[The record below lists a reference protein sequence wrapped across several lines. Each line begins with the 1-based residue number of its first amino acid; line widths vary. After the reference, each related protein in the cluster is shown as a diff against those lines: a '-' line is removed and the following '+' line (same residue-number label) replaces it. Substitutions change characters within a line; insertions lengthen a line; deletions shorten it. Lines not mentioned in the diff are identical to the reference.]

1 MKTSSKQSRSPRN
14 MSTVFDTLTEIDT
27 EQLISSSMWQNFTDI
42 EKYELPLS
50 PERPSGKVVHA
61 QFEDTNN
68 GDLYLPAAGMTA
80 FGVRTREGFVSWVES
95 FAFGYRHRQG
105 DLREHA
111 CIWLDESNKE
121 NGPII
126 EVFIQIVKETDQ
138 EPKQD
143 SNKLLTFHLYPT
155 TFVIAVQGNLHSY
168 WEQNEFQYLKWIVD
182 ADCSISTAGNPLI
195 HELNLSNDTSYTNFV
210 SAIEAKK

>member
-1 MKTSSKQSRSPRN
+1 LAKKFPR
-14 MSTVFDTLTEIDT
+14 F
-27 EQLISSSMWQNFTDI
+27 
-42 EKYELPLS
+42 
-50 PERPSGKVVHA
+50 KVVHA

-80 FGVRTREGFVSWVES
+80 FGVRTREGCVSWVES
-95 FAFGYRHRQG
+95 YAFGYRHRQG

-111 CIWLDESNKE
+111 CIWLDESNKK

-126 EVFIQIVKETDQ
+126 EVFIQIVKGTDQ

-168 WEQNEFQYLKWIVD
+168 WEQNEFQYLKSIVD
-182 ADCSISTAGNPLI
+182 AKELDVGTCGTTVVSLDVLSSSVDSVSFLRDASCSS
-195 HELNLSNDTSYTNFV
+195 SV
-210 SAIEAKK
+210 